1 MDRVVC
7 ESYNY
12 GDYFMKEIFCKYL
25 KHPDCIFVVVS
36 IFFAMSLSEFAIGSD
51 DAVLI
56 TLPTRSDNILFN
68 KNVNFINVIIYNY
81 NVYFTWASRIIVN
94 SIILWLL
101 FSHKLFWM
109 IYMGISLFIIFKS
122 TKLLLLFKVDNTSI
136 AISSI
141 CLMVPFSFQI
151 SAGWIATT
159 GSYFAPL
166 AFLLLS
172 MVPIKKILCK
182 ENFKNYEYVIYVLAL
197 VYGTNMEQGS
207 LLASTAYGFMF
218 IYSIYK
224 KYSHRF
230 YIGFMLFLSLLSVLN
245 VILCPGNWAR
255 KASEYK
261 WFPTY
266 DMLGVVDKLDIGFFT
281 TIHMIMVKENTL
293 LLTMCLGLAVGIWL
307 KYKITFYRCLSAYPV
322 IVLSL
327 LGPLHN
333 VLLKIDVRAE
343 RILKEIPYNGLISV
357 NVGID
362 ERTQFFLFTTVFIA
376 IFIEIVLFHDDI
388 RELIFSYF
396 FLIMGLLS
404 RIMMGFSPTVYASST
419 RTFELLYLCMAI
431 VAIQVISKVFYE
443 NQECFDKWVYKALNS
458 VFVLNIIVSL
468 YQIHYLIKTTFR

>member
-1 MDRVVC
+1 MVKNISRYIRNLNRNNDGVFIIVSTIFAFILSGFNMGGDDISIYSLVVDP
-7 ESYNY
+7 N
-12 GDYFMKEIFCKYL
+12 IRL
-25 KHPDCIFVVVS
+25 
-36 IFFAMSLSEFAIGSD
+36 GSVD
-51 DAVLI
+51 G
-56 TLPTRSDNILFN
+56 NILFN
-68 KNVNFINVIIYNY
+68 NNTITNVIEY
-81 NVYFTWASRIIVN
+81 NVQAYFTWSSRVVANSLVFLFVLSNKIFWII
-94 SIILWLL
+94 S
-101 FSHKLFWM
+101 
-109 IYMGISLFIIFKS
+109 MGITVFVFLKVMRMLIVSDIGNMNVAII
-122 TKLLLLFKVDNTSI
+122 SI
-136 AISSI
+136 FFMI
-141 CLMVPFSFQI
+141 PFYFQ
-151 SAGWIATT
+151 SNAGWIATT
-159 GSYFAPL
+159 ASYFTPF

-172 MVPIKKILCK
+172 IVPIRKILCK
-182 ENFKNYEYVIYVLAL
+182 EHFKRYEYIIYILAL
-197 VYGTNMEQGS
+197 IYGTNMEQGS
-207 LLASTAYGFMF
+207 FLAVVAYGFMF
-218 IYSIYK
+218 IYMVYK
-224 KYSHRF
+224 KYSHKL
-230 YIGFMLFLSLLSVLN
+230 YVGFMLFLSLLSVLN

-255 KASEYK
+255 KASEYVC
-261 WFPTY
+261 FPTY

-281 TIHMIMVKENTL
+281 TIHMIMVKENAL

-327 LGPLHN
+327 LGPLRN

-396 FLIMGLLS
+396 FLIVGLLS
-404 RIMMGFSPTVYASST
+404 RIMMGFSPTVYGSGT

>member
-1 MDRVVC
+1 MEHFLDKVRNNDNNILVIA
-7 ESYNY
+7 S
-12 GDYFMKEIFCKYL
+12 IL
-25 KHPDCIFVVVS
+25 FVIAIS
-36 IFFAMSLSEFAIGSD
+36 KFAIGGD
-51 DAVLI
+51 DAGILKSI
-56 TLPTRSDNILFN
+56 TLPESEFFN
-68 KNVNFINVIIYNY
+68 KEIGVIDIIKFHLNTF
-81 NVYFTWASRIIVN
+81 YFTWSSRFIVN
-94 SIILWLL
+94 SIGFLLL
-101 FSHKLFWM
+101 FSNSFLWI
-109 IYMGISLFIIFKS
+109 IYMGMTFWVFVKAISLIMLNSSENTTNRSIVIISVFLMIPFYFQS
-122 TKLLLLFKVDNTSI
+122 T
-136 AISSI
+136 
-141 CLMVPFSFQI
+141 
-151 SAGWIATT
+151 AGWIVTT
-159 GSYFAPL
+159 ASYFTPF
-166 AFLLLS
+166 AFLVLS
-172 MVPIKKILCK
+172 IVPIKKILYK

-255 KASEYK
+255 KASEYM

-396 FLIMGLLS
+396 FLIVGLLS
-404 RIMMGFSPTVYASST
+404 RIMMGFSPTVYASGT

-443 NQECFDKWVYKALNS
+443 NQEFFDKWVYKALNS